1 MSCLQSLIQSK
12 LWVKIIEGVLLGIT
26 FSIVATYIATP
37 AITGVGVII
46 LGSVLTGV
54 GVPTEGILLVISI
67 DRILG
72 MFRTAI
78 NVTGDLTKCLV
89 FNKRI

>member
-12 LWVKIIEGVLLGIT
+12 LWVKIIVGVVLGIA

-67 DRILG
+67 DRILR
-72 MFRTAI
+72 MFRTAF
-78 NVTGDLTKCLV
+78 NVTGDLTACLV